1 MGFFSKELLDR
12 IRQAKQGTSALVEPS
27 APIIPNIAALPN
39 ITNLPNIA
47 NIRPALPDLSKI
59 PAINLPKIDFS
70 NIPQGIKI
78 PSIPNIPQIPTPI
91 VSRPAP
97 IQPRPAPTPIVSRP
111 APIQP
116 RPAPTPAPI
125 VSQPPSAPAGGTFM
139 ASPSVVVFGPDGKM
153 YGSPAAARAAGV
165 TDYTMTPPSARYLPF
180 PPVAQETTV
189 EPISSAPITQP
200 VAQETIVESLPSVPV
215 TQPAAQDTIAEFLAN
230 IPVSGTAPTNQVDPV
245 LKGITPTEVL
255 SDPFVRELY
264 FGSPDTPGLIAQ
276 ATEAAQ
282 KSFLDQPAIL
292 QQTAGLSPFEQ
303 EARGLAAAGI
313 GSYEPFLREASGAY
327 RGGLGSLYGSIG
339 FGGPSA
345 RDYLGMSLQQYDPRM
360 MGAFYDPFEQQ
371 VVQQTIS
378 DALQAAAQ
386 QDIQQRAADISR
398 GGESAFGSRARLGAE
413 ERQRALGRGLAESL
427 GRIRSGGFQSAQ
439 ERALQELERQRSG
452 ARSAA
457 QLESGFGGQL
467 SQAQRLYGADI
478 SGLGQMGQQLRG
490 ADISQLTGLGST
502 ARGIEEQR
510 LAREYAQQQ
519 ATRQAPLQATQF
531 VKGFA
536 PQYVPGKTQI
546 QKEYGMP
553 VDPLTY
559 GLSTAFGTYAQF
571 APQQQQ
577 QQTQQAGI
585 AGLPQGQFTFSGG
598 YPQQT
603 PTYGGYQPTPY
614 STPGGYI

>member
-1 MGFFSKELLDR
+1 LKAGDEAVLSHNKMP
-12 IRQAKQGTSALVEPS
+12 ALPKTPVTPRG
-27 APIIPNIAALPN
+27 PIIPTIGGLLGGDFPISKIPGLPN
-39 ITNLPNIA
+39 IPNINLPN
-47 NIRPALPDLSKI
+47 
-59 PAINLPKIDFS
+59 IDFS

-78 PSIPNIPQIPTPI
+78 PGVPNIPNISR
-91 VSRPAP
+91 VSEPVVQDMMFRDPENEFVSTKPPLTLGAP
-97 IQPRPAPTPIVSRP
+97 VNQAIDVQ
-111 APIQP
+111 
-116 RPAPTPAPI
+116 
-125 VSQPPSAPAGGTFM
+125 
-139 ASPSVVVFGPDGKM
+139 
-153 YGSPAAARAAGV
+153 
-165 TDYTMTPPSARYLPF
+165 
-180 PPVAQETTV
+180 
-189 EPISSAPITQP
+189 PITQP
-200 VAQETIVESLPSVPV
+200 V
-215 TQPAAQDTIAEFLAN
+215 TQPVVQDTIAESLAN

-345 RDYLGMSLQQYDPRM
+345 RDYLGMSLEQYDPRM

-413 ERQRALGRGLAESL
+413 ERQRSLGRGLGETL
-427 GRIRSGGFQSAQ
+427 GKIRSGGFQNAQ
-439 ERALQELERQRSG
+439 DRALQELERRRSG

-467 SQAQRLYGADI
+467 SQAQRLYGSDI
-478 SGLGQMGQQLRG
+478 SGLGRMGQQLRG
-490 ADISQLTGLGST
+490 ADISQLAGLGST

-519 ATRQAPLQATQF
+519 ATRMAPLQATQF

-546 QKEYGMP
+546 EKQYGMP

-571 APQQQQ
+571 VPQQQQ

-585 AGLPQGQFTFSGG
+585 AGLPQGQFTFTGG